1 MLIRKNM
8 IKTVKKQISCLKLY
22 LSPIFL
28 IQDLHGIIFGLY
40 SDLFCRKRVPL
51 RPIQAEIAQLVEQRI
66 RNA

>member
-1 MLIRKNM
+1 M
-8 IKTVKKQISCLKLY
+8 IKTIKEQISQIKLCI
-22 LSPIFL
+22 STVFL
-28 IQDLHGIIFGLY
+28 ILDLQGIIFGLY

>member
-1 MLIRKNM
+1 M
-8 IKTVKKQISCLKLY
+8 IKTIKEQISRLKLFLY
-22 LSPIFL
+22 HLIFL
-28 IQDLHGIIFGLY
+28 PLYFHDIIFGLY